1 MQPLENVVEF
11 FLIAFV
17 SVFVVI
23 NPIGAGPSFA
33 ALTRGRSREEI
44 GRIARRGTSVAAIVL
59 AAFTLLGSALLRVL
73 GVGPDAFQVAGGV
86 LLFLT
91 ALEMLRGKAP
101 ACGCGPADI
110 ELAKERD
117 DIAIVPVAIPLLA
130 GPGSMATVMS
140 LVSRAPGAGAVVA
153 VLAAIAA
160 TLLLAYPILRGARL
174 VQRLVGTSTLTVIQ
188 RVLGLVLAAL
198 SIQTVVTALV
208 HLLAAVSA

>member
-1 MQPLENVVEF
+1 VDF
-11 FLIAFV
+11 FLIALV
-17 SVFVVI
+17 SVFIVV
-23 NPIGAGPSFA
+23 NPVGAVPSFA
-33 ALTRGRSREEI
+33 ALTRERTRAEIRS
-44 GRIARRGTSVAAIVL
+44 IARRGTAVAALVL
-59 AAFTLLGSALLRVL
+59 AAFTLLGGALLRAL
-73 GVGPDAFQVAGGV
+73 GVGGDAFQVAGGV

-91 ALEMLRGKAP
+91 SLEMLRGKAP

-110 ELAKERD
+110 ERAKQRD

-160 TLLLAYPILRGARL
+160 TLLLAYPILRGAGL
-174 VQRLVGTSTLTVIQ
+174 VQRLVGASALTVVQ

-208 HLLAAVSA
+208 HLLTAAGAV

>member
-1 MQPLENVVEF
+1 MQPAESPVEF
-11 FLIAFV
+11 FLIAFI

-23 NPIGAGPSFA
+23 NPIGAVPAFA
-33 ALTRGRSREEI
+33 ALTRGRSLAETA
-44 GRIARRGTSVAAIVL
+44 RIARRGTTVAAIVL
-59 AAFTLLGSALLRVL
+59 AAFTVLGGTVLRVL
-73 GVGPDAFQVAGGV
+73 GVGPDAFQLAGGV

-110 ELAKERD
+110 ELARERD

-140 LVSRAPGAGAVVA
+140 LVSRASGGSSVLA
-153 VLAAIAA
+153 VLAAIAV
-160 TLLLAYPILRGARL
+160 TLLVAYPILRGAGL
-174 VQRLVGTSTLTVIQ
+174 VQRLVGASALTVVQ

-198 SIQTVVTALV
+198 SIQTGVTALV
-208 HLLAAVSA
+208 RLLTTLGA